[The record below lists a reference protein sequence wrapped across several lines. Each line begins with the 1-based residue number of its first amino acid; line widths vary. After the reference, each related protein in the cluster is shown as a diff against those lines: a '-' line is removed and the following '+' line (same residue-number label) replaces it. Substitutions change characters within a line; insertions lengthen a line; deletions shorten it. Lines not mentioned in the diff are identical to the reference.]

1 LVSDQ
6 REAILGDLPRWYGD
20 LAEWWPLLSSADVYA
35 EVAGFYRRLLVEACD
50 PPLRTVLE
58 LGCGVGMIALQLKG
72 ELDMTAV
79 DQSRGVLDVSRA
91 MNPECEHIEGD
102 IRTIRLG
109 RAFDA
114 VLMHEA
120 VPYFASEDDLR
131 AAIATAF
138 AHCRPGGAALFAP
151 AVVSETFLASTEH
164 GGRDSEQRALRYLEW
179 AWDPDPTDQTYRID
193 VAYLLRGEDGMVTV
207 EHDRHVE
214 GLFSRALWLRLLR
227 EAGFEPEVRPSD
239 HGKHG
244 GAEAFLARRPSG
256 AGA

>member
-1 LVSDQ
+1 MSDQ
-6 REAILGDLPRWYGD
+6 RETILSDLPKWYGD
-20 LAEWWPLLSSADVYA
+20 LAEWWPLLSSADA
-35 EVAGFYRRLLVEACD
+35 CADAAGFYRRLLVEACD

-58 LGCGVGMIALQLKG
+58 LGGGVGMIASQLKG
-72 ELDMTAV
+72 ELDLTVV
-79 DQSRGVLDVSRA
+79 DQSRGVLAISWA

-120 VPYFASEDDLR
+120 IPYFTSEDDLR

-138 AHCRPGGAALFAP
+138 DHCRPGSAALFAP

-164 GGRDSEQRALRYLEW
+164 GGRDGERRALRYLEW
-179 AWDPDPTDQTYRID
+179 ARDPDPTDRTYRVD
-193 VAYLLRGEDGMVTV
+193 VAYLLRREDGTVTV
-207 EHDRHVE
+207 EHDRHLE
-214 GLFSRALWLRLLR
+214 GLFTRADWLRILR
-227 EAGFEPEVRPSD
+227 EAGFEAEVRPSE

-244 GAEAFLARRPSG
+244 GAEVFLARRPSG

>member
-1 LVSDQ
+1 MSDQ
-6 REAILGDLPRWYGD
+6 RETILGDLPKWYGD

-35 EVAGFYRRLLVEACD
+35 EVAGFYRRLLAEACD

-58 LGCGVGMIALQLKG
+58 LGSGVGTNAAQLKG
-72 ELDMTAV
+72 EFDLTLV
-79 DQSRGVLDVSRA
+79 DRSRGVLDVSRA
-91 MNPECEHIEGD
+91 LNPECEHIEDD

-120 VPYFASEDDLR
+120 IPYFASEDDLR

-164 GGRDSEQRALRYLEW
+164 GGRDGERRALRYLEW

-227 EAGFEPEVRPSD
+227 EAGFEPEVRPSE

-244 GAEAFLARRPSG
+244 GAEVFLARRASG
-256 AGA
+256 